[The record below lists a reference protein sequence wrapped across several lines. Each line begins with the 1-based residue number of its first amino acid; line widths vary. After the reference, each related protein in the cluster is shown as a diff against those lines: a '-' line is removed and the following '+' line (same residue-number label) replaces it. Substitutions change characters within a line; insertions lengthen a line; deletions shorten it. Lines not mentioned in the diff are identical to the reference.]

1 MKDTP
6 TGLSYICTAE
16 FKAMVPAVKPLS
28 HYADCIIERIIYYI
42 DLLRVLPPSYF
53 MVWLLLRHRQYATTG
68 VPVLY
73 SGRMNKRF

>member
-16 FKAMVPAVKPLS
+16 FIAMVPAVKPLS

-42 DLLRVLPPSYF
+42 DLLRVLLPSYS
-53 MVWLLLRHRQYATTG
+53 MVWLLSSSRQ
-68 VPVLY
+68 
-73 SGRMNKRF
+73 

>member
-16 FKAMVPAVKPLS
+16 FIAMVPAVKPLS

-53 MVWLLLRHRQYATTG
+53 MV
-68 VPVLY
+68 
-73 SGRMNKRF
+73 